1 MSKKVNDIKSQ
12 IADKETKWLEYA
24 EMDGGGGV

>member
-24 EMDGGGGV
+24 EIDGGSV

>member
-1 MSKKVNDIKSQ
+1 MSKKVADIKSQ

-24 EMDGGGGV
+24 EIDGGV